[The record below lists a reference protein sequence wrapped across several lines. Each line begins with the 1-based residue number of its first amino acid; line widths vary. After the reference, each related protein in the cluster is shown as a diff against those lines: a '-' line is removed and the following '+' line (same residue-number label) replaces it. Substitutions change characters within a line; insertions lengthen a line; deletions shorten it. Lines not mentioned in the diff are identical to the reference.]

1 MISINRLS
9 TDYPVWFCDI
19 WGVVHN
25 GREPFATTIH
35 ALTKHRKN
43 GGRVILVSNSPRSS
57 EGVVLQL
64 NQIGIAPASYDAA
77 VTSGDVTRDLMLR
90 HADGKLYHLGAERD
104 LSLFAG
110 LDVERVPLE
119 QAGAVICTG
128 LVHDD
133 RETPDDYG
141 ELLAAIKARDLTF
154 ICANPD
160 KRVRKGNQLV
170 WCAGALAENYE
181 ALGGKVLMAGKPFA
195 PIYELARKH
204 AAALAGKDAA
214 ILAIGDG
221 PETDILGAANQNI
234 PCLYVAGGVR
244 DHVED
249 KPAELAEIKALVP
262 HARIVAA
269 VAELVWDG
277 P

>member
-25 GREPFATTIH
+25 GREPFATTVH
-35 ALTKHRKN
+35 ALSQHRKH

-64 NQIGIAPASYDAA
+64 NQVGVDPSSYDAA

-90 HADGKLYHLGAERD
+90 HGDGKLYHLGAERD

-110 LDVERVPLE
+110 LDVERVPLDE
-119 QAGAVICTG
+119 AGAVVCTG
-128 LVHDD
+128 LVRDD
-133 RETPDDYG
+133 RETPEDYA
-141 ELLAAIKARDLTF
+141 EILAAIKARGLTF

-160 KRVRKGNQLV
+160 KRVRKGNQLL

-181 ALGGKVLMAGKPFA
+181 MLGGKVLMAGKPYA
-195 PIYELARKH
+195 PIYDLARKK
-204 AAALAGKDAA
+204 AAVLIGSEAK

-221 PETDILGAANQNI
+221 PETDILGAANQGI
-234 PCLYVAGGVR
+234 PSLYVAGGVR

-249 KPAELAEIKALVP
+249 MSVELAEIKALVP

>member
-9 TDYPVWFCDI
+9 TDYPVWFCDV

-35 ALTKHRKN
+35 ALTQHRRN
-43 GGRVILVSNSPRSS
+43 GGRVVLVSNSPRSS

-64 NQIGIAPASYDAA
+64 NQIGIDPASYDAA

-90 HADGKLYHLGAERD
+90 HGSGKLYHLGAERD
-104 LSLFAG
+104 LSLFAE

-133 RETPDDYG
+133 RETPEDYV
-141 ELLAAIKARDLTF
+141 EILAAIKARDLTF

-160 KRVRKGNQLV
+160 KRVRKGNHLL
-170 WCAGALAENYE
+170 WCAGALAEKYE
-181 ALGGKVLMAGKPFA
+181 ALGGKVLMAGKPYA

-204 AAALAGKDAA
+204 AVSLAGKDAA

-221 PETDILGAANQNI
+221 PETDILGAANQAI

-244 DHVED
+244 DHVAD
-249 KPAELAEIKALVP
+249 MSAEMAEIKALVP
-262 HARIVAA
+262 HANIVAA

>member
-1 MISINRLS
+1 MISIARLS
-9 TDYPVWFCDI
+9 ADYPVWFCDI

-25 GREPFATTIH
+25 GREPFTNTVS
-35 ALTKHRKN
+35 ALAKHRKN
-43 GGRVILVSNSPRSS
+43 GGCVILVSNSPRSA

-64 NQIGIAPASYDAA
+64 DQIGVDPASYDAA

-90 HADGKLYHLGAERD
+90 HGGGRLYHIGAERD

-110 LDVERVPLE
+110 LDVERVSLE

-141 ELLAAIKARDLTF
+141 ELLAAIMKRHLTF

-160 KRVRKGNQLV
+160 KRVRKGNHLV
-170 WCAGALAENYE
+170 WCAGALAENYQ
-181 ALGGKVLMAGKPFA
+181 ALGGGVLMAGKPYA
-195 PIYELARKH
+195 PIYDLARKK
-204 AAALAGKDAA
+204 AATRIGKDAK

-221 PETDILGAANQNI
+221 PETDILGAADQGI

-244 DHVED
+244 DHVENLD
-249 KPAELAEIKALVP
+249 HELAEIRALVP
-262 HARIVAA
+262 HANILAA
-269 VAELVWDG
+269 VPELKF
-277 P
+277 

>member
-1 MISINRLS
+1 MIAINRLS

-35 ALTKHRKN
+35 ALVQHRKN

-64 NQIGIAPASYDAA
+64 NQVGIDPHSYDAA

-90 HADGKLYHLGAERD
+90 HGGGKLYHLGAERD

-110 LDVERVPLE
+110 LDVERVSLVE
-119 QAGAVICTG
+119 AGAVVCTG

-133 RETPDDYG
+133 RETPDDYV
-141 ELLAAIKARDLTF
+141 EILAAIMARGLTF

-160 KRVRKGNQLV
+160 KRVRKGNRLL

-181 ALGGKVLMAGKPFA
+181 ALGGKVLMAGKPYA
-195 PIYELARKH
+195 PIYDLARKK
-204 AAALAGKDAA
+204 AAALVGKDAA

-221 PETDILGAANQNI
+221 PETDILGAANQGI

-244 DHVED
+244 DHVENMS
-249 KPAELAEIKALVP
+249 AELAEIKALVP
-262 HARIVAA
+262 NAKILAA
-269 VAELVWDG
+269 VSELQWDG

>member
-25 GREPFATTIH
+25 GREPFAATIH
-35 ALTKHRKN
+35 ALTQHRKN
-43 GGRVILVSNSPRSS
+43 GGRVILVSNSPRSCD
-57 EGVVLQL
+57 GVVLQL
-64 NQIGIAPASYDAA
+64 NQIGVDPTSYDAA
-77 VTSGDVTRDLMLR
+77 VTSGDVTRELMLR
-90 HADGKLYHLGAERD
+90 HGGGKLYHLGAERD

-133 RETPDDYG
+133 RETPDDYVD
-141 ELLAAIKARDLTF
+141 LLTVIKARNLTF

-160 KRVRKGNQLV
+160 KRVRKGQQLL

-195 PIYELARKH
+195 PIYDLARKK
-204 AAALAGKDAA
+204 AAALIGANAK

-221 PETDILGAANQNI
+221 PETDILGAANQGI
-234 PCLYVAGGVR
+234 ACLYVTGGVR

-249 KPAELAEIKALVP
+249 MSAELSEIKALVP
-262 HARIVAA
+262 SAKILAA
-269 VAELVWDG
+269 VPALQWDS

>member
-25 GREPFATTIH
+25 GHDPFTTTVN
-35 ALTKHRKN
+35 ALAQHRKN
-43 GGRVILVSNSPRSS
+43 GGRVILVSNSPRSAD
-57 EGVVLQL
+57 GVVLQL
-64 NQIGIAPASYDAA
+64 NQIGVDPASYDAA

-90 HADGKLYHLGAERD
+90 HGGGKLYHLGATRD

-133 RETPDDYG
+133 RETPDDYV
-141 ELLAAIKARDLTF
+141 ELLATIKARDLTF

-160 KRVRKGNQLV
+160 KRVRKGNALV
-170 WCAGALAENYE
+170 WCAGALAENYQG
-181 ALGGKVLMAGKPFA
+181 LSGKVLMAGKPYA
-195 PIYELARKH
+195 PIYELARSK
-204 AAALAGKDAA
+204 AASLAGKTAP

-221 PETDILGAANQNI
+221 PETDILGAANQGI
-234 PCLYVAGGVR
+234 PCLYVTGGVR

-249 KPAELAEIKALVP
+249 MSVELAEIKALVP
-262 HARIVAA
+262 NANIVAA
-269 VAELVWDG
+269 VSELQWDG

>member
-1 MISINRLS
+1 MISLNRLS

-35 ALTKHRKN
+35 ALMQHRRN

-64 NQIGIAPASYDAA
+64 NQIGVDPASYDAA

-90 HADGKLYHLGAERD
+90 HGGGKLYHLGAERD

-133 RETPDDYG
+133 RETPDDYT

-160 KRVRKGNQLV
+160 KRVRKGNQLL
-170 WCAGALAENYE
+170 WCAGALAKNYE
-181 ALGGKVLMAGKPFA
+181 ALGGKVLMAGKPYA
-195 PIYELARKH
+195 PIYDLARKK
-204 AAALAGKDAA
+204 AAALIGKDAK

-221 PETDILGAANQNI
+221 PETDILGATNQGI

-244 DHVED
+244 DLAED
-249 KPAELAEIKALVP
+249 MTAELAEIKALVP
-262 HARIVAA
+262 NANIVAA
-269 VAELVWDG
+269 VSELQWDG

>member
-25 GREPFATTIH
+25 GHDPFTTTVN
-35 ALTKHRKN
+35 ALAQHRKN
-43 GGRVILVSNSPRSS
+43 GGRVILVSNSPRSAD
-57 EGVVLQL
+57 GVVLQL
-64 NQIGIAPASYDAA
+64 NQIGVDPASYDAA

-90 HADGKLYHLGAERD
+90 HGGGKLYHLGATRD

-133 RETPDDYG
+133 RETPDDYV
-141 ELLAAIKARDLTF
+141 ELLATIKARDLTF

-160 KRVRKGNQLV
+160 KRVRKGNALV
-170 WCAGALAENYE
+170 WCAGALAENYQG
-181 ALGGKVLMAGKPFA
+181 LGGKVLMAGKPYA
-195 PIYELARKH
+195 PIYELARSK
-204 AAALAGKDAA
+204 AASLAGKTAP

-221 PETDILGAANQNI
+221 PETDILGAANQGI
-234 PCLYVAGGVR
+234 PCLYVTGGVR

-249 KPAELAEIKALVP
+249 MSVELAEIKALVP
-262 HARIVAA
+262 NANIVAA
-269 VAELVWDG
+269 VSELQWDG